1 MERQPKEK
9 KSLQNEGDP
18 DTVDSLVVA
27 LASEIL
33 APENLNFLLPITA
46 FTVPFPNLHRVN
58 FRLLW
63 YSCQVNGPRY

>member
-46 FTVPFPNLHRVN
+46 FTVPFPIFIELTLGCCGIPVK
-58 FRLLW
+58 
-63 YSCQVNGPRY
+63 